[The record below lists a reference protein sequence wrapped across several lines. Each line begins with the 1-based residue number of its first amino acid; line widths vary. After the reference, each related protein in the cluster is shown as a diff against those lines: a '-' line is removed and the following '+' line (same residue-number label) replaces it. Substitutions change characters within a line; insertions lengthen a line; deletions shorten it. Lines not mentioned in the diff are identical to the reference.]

1 MGINI
6 VSWTAKILGA
16 ASQFLMIR
24 YLIRFLGID
33 QYAALAII
41 NAFSIWLLLGDL
53 GFGSAL
59 QNLYTWSRDDLIAKQ
74 QLIKMMLRIQFS
86 LLIFGI
92 PLTLLL
98 SPLIGDFLFRSQ
110 GDLRLDLT
118 FAFVLSNLIW
128 ILIAIGSINYKLLY
142 SEDKGHFS
150 NILPAIG
157 SFVSLILVSR
167 LGSFE
172 VASANLFYL
181 AILFI
186 SVPQLI
192 AAGSGVFLFFSASSR
207 LVRRHSPS
215 AVDIRLRAVSNQ
227 AFQFLLTSVLIQA
240 TLNSDYLIMSQISSA
255 SEIAQY
261 KIANSFFAFL
271 YSLIYAS
278 LLILWPFCSNALA
291 GGRYNEVIKK
301 LRRTIYWGS
310 VSIFGF
316 VSLLLLLRR
325 PISFLLSD
333 GEVTL
338 PAQLLIAFAF
348 LYVARLIGDAFAVAL
363 ASINKTKVFLAYLP
377 LQLVIGCALSVWLG
391 VWLGVLGIVL
401 GLLVAFC
408 LTHTWINIWYLYRL
422 RRNFVA

>member
-59 QNLYTWSRDDLIAKQ
+59 QNLYTWSRNDLIAKQ

-261 KIANSFFAFL
+261 
-271 YSLIYAS
+271 
-278 LLILWPFCSNALA
+278 
-291 GGRYNEVIKK
+291 
-301 LRRTIYWGS
+301 
-310 VSIFGF
+310 
-316 VSLLLLLRR
+316 
-325 PISFLLSD
+325 
-333 GEVTL
+333 
-338 PAQLLIAFAF
+338 
-348 LYVARLIGDAFAVAL
+348 
-363 ASINKTKVFLAYLP
+363 
-377 LQLVIGCALSVWLG
+377 
-391 VWLGVLGIVL
+391 
-401 GLLVAFC
+401 
-408 LTHTWINIWYLYRL
+408 
-422 RRNFVA
+422 